1 VNINQKKETVKQV
14 REKFEASQAFFI
26 THNLGLRADEMTALR
41 RDVRKNGGELKIIKN
56 TLVKRA
62 IEKFEYHK
70 DIDNDLEGPVAIAFS
85 YGDPVGIAKSI
96 LKYVD
101 DRNKF
106 EVKSGIM
113 GLSKLTCQQI
123 DALAKLPSREELIA
137 RLVRTVAAP
146 LQNFMNVLSAVPR
159 DCVNVLSAIKDK
171 KN

>member
-56 TLVKRA
+56 TLVRRA

-113 GLSKLTCQQI
+113 GLSKLTSQQI
-123 DALAKLPSREELIA
+123 GALAKLPSREELIA

>member
-1 VNINQKKETVKQV
+1 MNINQKKETVKQV

-56 TLVKRA
+56 TLVRRA

-113 GLSKLTCQQI
+113 GLSKLTSQQI
-123 DALAKLPSREELIA
+123 GALAKLPSREELIA

>member
-1 VNINQKKETVKQV
+1 MNINQKKESVKQV

-26 THNLGLRADEMTALR
+26 TYNLGLKADEMSALR
-41 RDVRKNGGELKIIKN
+41 RDVKKSGGELKVVKN
-56 TLVKRA
+56 TLVRRA
-62 IEKFEYHK
+62 IENFEYHK
-70 DIDNDLEGPVAIAFS
+70 EIDGDLNGPVAIAFS
-85 YGDPVGIAKSI
+85 YGDPAAIAKSI

-101 DRNKF
+101 EKNKF
-106 EVKSGIM
+106 AVKSGIM
-113 GLSKLTCQQI
+113 GVNKLTSMQI

>member
-1 VNINQKKETVKQV
+1 MNINEKKESVKQV
-14 REKFEASQAFFI
+14 REKFETSQAFFI
-26 THNLGLRADEMTALR
+26 THNLGLKAEEMSALR
-41 RDVRKNGGELKIIKN
+41 RDVKKGGGELKVIKN
-56 TLVKRA
+56 TLVRRA

-70 DIDNDLEGPVAIAFS
+70 EIDGDLNGPVAIAFS
-85 YGDPVGIAKSI
+85 YGDPATTAKSI

-101 DRNKF
+101 EKNKF
-106 EVKSGIM
+106 AIKSGIM
-113 GLSKLTCQQI
+113 GISKLTEAQI
-123 DALAKLPSREELIA
+123 NVLAKLPSREELIA

>member
-1 VNINQKKETVKQV
+1 MNINQKKETVKQV

-113 GLSKLTCQQI
+113 GLSKLTSQQI
-123 DALAKLPSREELIA
+123 GALAKLPSREELIA

-159 DCVNVLSAIKDK
+159 DCMNVLSAIKDK